1 MDNQIP
7 GVRMPILA
15 LRGLV
20 LFPGMTLH
28 FDVGRKASINAVKYA
43 LEKNSEIFLVSQR
56 NVDDER
62 PTQTGLYSV
71 GTVATVK
78 QAVRVSSPSNTLRV
92 VVEGLYRASLSEITD
107 YAPYYCGVVKPR
119 RDTLVRTS
127 DEQYEEALIRSAK
140 QRFTEYSDISGKIAP
155 DICIKI
161 LESDSAGECADL
173 IAGNIYF
180 PLEEK
185 QHILSEFNPI
195 RRLEYLVVVLQE
207 EIEIISLEDKI
218 QRNVQDRMDKNQN
231 EYYLREQ
238 VKAIYEELGEG
249 ENPDEEKEKYTKM
262 ILESKMPDDSKEK
275 MLVEADRLAKMSP
288 SSPDANVIRTY
299 LDKCL
304 ALPWGI
310 YTKDNLKLSSVRRT
324 LDRDHYGLKDV
335 KERIVEM
342 LAVRAVAPDI
352 KGQIICLAGPPGVG
366 KTSVAKSIAKAMG
379 RKYVRVALGGVHDEA
394 EIRGHRRTYI
404 GAIPGRIA
412 NSLIDA
418 GSANPVMLLDEI
430 DKLSGDF
437 RGDPA
442 SALLEVLDA
451 EQNNTYVDH
460 YIDLPFDLSKVL
472 FITTANDKYSI
483 PAPLLDRME
492 IIDLTSYTHE
502 EKFNIAKKHL
512 IPKQMKEH
520 NVDKSNLKIT
530 DKALRLIIDGYTK
543 EAGVRNLERQIAKLC
558 RKSDLAIADG
568 NDELITVTEKNVE
581 EYLGPVKFRE
591 EKEELKDEVGIVN
604 GLAWTSVGGETLPIE
619 VAVLD
624 GTGKTE
630 LTGSLGDV
638 MKESAMT
645 AISLIRSRCER
656 YGIDSSFYKNKD
668 IHIHCPEGAVPKDGP
683 SAGVTMTTA
692 VLSALSEIP
701 VRGNVAMT
709 GEITLRGRVLP
720 IGGLKEKS
728 MAAYRHGMTTVVI
741 PYGNASDISEIDEE
755 VKKKVKFVPVKTIDE
770 VFDVALKKEQKKQKK
785 GSPVS
790 AVIKND
796 NSDRPNAYT

>member
-1 MDNQIP
+1 MEEQNR
-7 GVRMPILA
+7 GVITPILA

-28 FDVGRKASINAVKYA
+28 FDVGRKASIKAIQYA
-43 LEKNSEIFLVSQR
+43 LENSCNIFMVTQR
-56 NVDDER
+56 NTDDEK
-62 PTQTGLYSV
+62 PMQTGLYSV
-71 GTVATVK
+71 GTVASVK
-78 QAVRVSSPSNTLRV
+78 QAVRISSSSNTLRV
-92 VVEGLYRASLSEITD
+92 VVEGLYRASLLEITD
-107 YAPYYCGVVKPR
+107 YAPYYRGFIKVR
-119 RDTLVRTS
+119 RDTVIRNA

-140 QRFTEYSDISGKIAP
+140 QRFTQYSDISGKIAP
-155 DICIKI
+155 DIVISI
-161 LESDSAGECADL
+161 LESKSAGEIADL

-185 QHILSEFNPI
+185 QHVLSELNPI
-195 RRLEYLVVVLQE
+195 RRLEYLIVVLQE
-207 EIEIISLEDKI
+207 EIEIVSLEDKI
-218 QRNVQDRMDKNQN
+218 QRSVQDRMDKNQN

-238 VKAIYEELGEG
+238 IKAIYDELGEG
-249 ENPDEEKEKYTKM
+249 ENPEEEKDKYHRQ
-262 ILESKMPDDSKEK
+262 IAALAMPDESKEK
-275 MLVEADRLAKMSP
+275 LLIEADRLAKMSP

-299 LDKCL
+299 LDKCI
-304 ALPWGI
+304 ALPWGK

-335 KERIVEM
+335 KERITEM

-352 KGQIICLAGPPGVG
+352 HGQIICLAGPPGVG
-366 KTSVAKSIAKAMG
+366 KTSVAKSIASAMG

-404 GAIPGRIA
+404 GAIPGRIINA
-412 NSLIDA
+412 LTDA

-437 RGDPA
+437 KGDPA

-483 PAPLLDRME
+483 PGPLLDRME
-492 IIDLTSYTHE
+492 IIDLASYTHE

-520 NVDKSNLKIT
+520 NITKSNLKIT

-543 EAGVRNLERQIAKLC
+543 EAGVRSLERQIAKLC

-568 NDELITVTEKNVE
+568 DDSLITVTDKNVE
-581 EYLGPVKFRE
+581 DYLGPVKFRE
-591 EKEELKDEVGIVN
+591 DDNVITDDVGIVN
-604 GLAWTSVGGETLPIE
+604 GLAWTSVGGEMLQIE

-645 AISLIRSRCER
+645 AISLIRSRCAQ
-656 YGIDSSFYKNKD
+656 YCIDETFYKTKD

-692 VLSALSEIP
+692 VLSALSGIP
-701 VRGNVAMT
+701 VKGSVAMT

-728 MAAYRHGMTTVVI
+728 MAAYRHGISTVLI
-741 PYGNASDISEIDEE
+741 PYGNASDIALIDEE
-755 VKKKVKFVPVKTIDE
+755 VRKKVKFIPVRTIDE
-770 VFDVALKKEQKKQKK
+770 VFDAALKKDIRKNKRQP
-785 GSPVS
+785 SVPVS
-790 AVIKND
+790 S
-796 NSDRPNAYT
+796 SDKKPKPNAYA